1 MPSFVGI
8 QLMAGIYLHIPFCK
22 KACHYCNFHFSTQT
36 AHIQAF
42 VDAII
47 QEIEL
52 QKSYI
57 KEPIETIYFGGGT
70 PSLLNEAQL
79 KSILAAIHTH
89 FKVANSIECTLEAN
103 PDDIDPIKLAAW
115 KQLGINRLSIGIQ
128 SFQASALAWMNRAHS
143 VEQSHA
149 AIQLAKQAGINNLSI
164 DLIYGTPTLTDEGLM
179 EDLNWIQQ
187 YQINHVSCYALT
199 VEDKTALKKLI
210 EKAQLED
217 VDPEKQA
224 KHFEIVTSK
233 LMCMGME
240 HYEISNFAKPGFRS
254 QHNSNYWS
262 GKHYLGLGPSAHSF
276 NTISRQWNIANNAL
290 YIQSIT
296 NGQLNFEIEHLTE
309 ANRYNEYMMTSLRR
323 IEGFDL
329 DFIQATFGKSYYD
342 HSVAIIHEMHAKAV
356 FQQNENQYSLNNSAK
371 FLADGIASDFF
382 ILESAPTP

>member
-1 MPSFVGI
+1 
-8 QLMAGIYLHIPFCK
+8 MAGIYLHIPFCK

-36 AHIQAF
+36 DTIQAL
-42 VDAII
+42 VDALI

-79 KSILAAIHTH
+79 KAILAAIDTH
-89 FKVANSIECTLEAN
+89 FKVTTTIECTLEAN

-128 SFQASALAWMNRAHS
+128 SFQASALTWMNRAHT

-149 AIQLAKQAGINNLSI
+149 AIQMALDAGIHNLSI
-164 DLIYGTPTLTDEGLM
+164 DLIYGTPALSDQALM
-179 EDLNWIQQ
+179 EDLDWIQQ

-210 EKAQLED
+210 ENAQIED

-224 KHFEIVTSK
+224 RHFEIVSTR
-233 LMCMGME
+233 LMAMGME
-240 HYEISNFAKPGFRS
+240 HYEISNFANPGYRS

-262 GKHYLGLGPSAHSF
+262 GKNYLGLGPSAHSF

-290 YIQSIT
+290 YIKSIE
-296 NGQLNFEIEHLTE
+296 NGLLNFEIEILTE

-323 IEGFDL
+323 MEGFDL
-329 DFIQATFGKSYYD
+329 DIIAAKFGKRYHQ
-342 HSVAIIHEMHAKAV
+342 HSIAMIKEMDFKNI
-356 FQQNENQYSLNNSAK
+356 FNQKDNQYSLKEEAK
-371 FLADGIASDFF
+371 FHSDGIASDIF
-382 ILESAPTP
+382 ILGSAPTP

>member
-1 MPSFVGI
+1 
-8 QLMAGIYLHIPFCK
+8 MAGIYLHIPFCK

-36 AHIQAF
+36 DTIQAL
-42 VDAII
+42 VDALI

-79 KSILAAIHTH
+79 KAILAAIDTH
-89 FKVANSIECTLEAN
+89 FKVTTTIECTLEAN

-128 SFQASALAWMNRAHS
+128 SFQASALTWMNRAHT

-149 AIQLAKQAGINNLSI
+149 AIQMALDAGIHNLSI
-164 DLIYGTPTLTDEGLM
+164 DLIYGTPALSDRALM
-179 EDLNWIQQ
+179 EDLDWIQQ

-210 EKAQLED
+210 ENAQIED

-224 KHFEIVTSK
+224 RHFEIVSTR
-233 LMCMGME
+233 LMAMGME
-240 HYEISNFAKPGFRS
+240 HYEISNFANPGYRS

-262 GKHYLGLGPSAHSF
+262 GKNYLGLGPSAHSF

-290 YIQSIT
+290 YIKSIE
-296 NGQLNFEIEHLTE
+296 NGLLNFEIEILTE

-323 IEGFDL
+323 MEGFDL
-329 DFIQATFGKSYYD
+329 DIIAAKFGKRYHQ
-342 HSVAIIHEMHAKAV
+342 HSIAMIKEMDSKNI
-356 FQQNENQYSLNNSAK
+356 FNQKDNQYSLKDEAK

-382 ILESAPTP
+382 ILGSAPTP

>member
-1 MPSFVGI
+1 
-8 QLMAGIYLHIPFCK
+8 MAGIYLHIPFCK

-36 AHIQAF
+36 DTIQAL
-42 VDAII
+42 VDALI

-79 KSILAAIHTH
+79 KAILAAIDTH
-89 FKVANSIECTLEAN
+89 FKVTTTIECTLEAN

-128 SFQASALAWMNRAHS
+128 SFQASALTWMNRAHT

-149 AIQLAKQAGINNLSI
+149 AIQMALDAGIHNLSI
-164 DLIYGTPTLTDEGLM
+164 DLIYGTPALSDRALM
-179 EDLNWIQQ
+179 EDLDWIQQ

-210 EKAQLED
+210 EKAQIED

-224 KHFEIVTSK
+224 RHFEIVSTR
-233 LMCMGME
+233 LMAMGME
-240 HYEISNFAKPGFRS
+240 HYEISNFANPGYRS

-262 GKHYLGLGPSAHSF
+262 GKNYLGLGPSAHSF

-290 YIQSIT
+290 YIKSIE
-296 NGQLNFEIEHLTE
+296 NGLLNFEIEILTE

-323 IEGFDL
+323 MEGFDL
-329 DFIQATFGKSYYD
+329 DIIAAKFGKRYHQ
-342 HSVAIIHEMHAKAV
+342 HSIAMIKEMDFKNI
-356 FQQNENQYSLNNSAK
+356 FNQKDNQYSLKDEAK

-382 ILESAPTP
+382 ILGSAPTP

>member
-1 MPSFVGI
+1 
-8 QLMAGIYLHIPFCK
+8 MAGIYLHIPFCK

-36 AHIQAF
+36 DTIQAL
-42 VDAII
+42 VDALI

-79 KSILAAIHTH
+79 KAILAAIDTH
-89 FKVANSIECTLEAN
+89 FKVTTTIECTLEAN

-128 SFQASALAWMNRAHS
+128 SFQASALTWMNRAHT

-149 AIQLAKQAGINNLSI
+149 AIQMALDAGIHNLSI
-164 DLIYGTPTLTDEGLM
+164 DLIYGTPALSDRALM
-179 EDLNWIQQ
+179 EDLDWIQQ

-210 EKAQLED
+210 ENAQIED

-224 KHFEIVTSK
+224 RHFEIVSTR
-233 LMCMGME
+233 LMAMGME
-240 HYEISNFAKPGFRS
+240 HYEISNFANPGYRS

-262 GKHYLGLGPSAHSF
+262 GKNYLGLGPSAHSF

-290 YIQSIT
+290 YIKSIE
-296 NGQLNFEIEHLTE
+296 NGLLNFEIEILTE

-323 IEGFDL
+323 MEGFDL
-329 DFIQATFGKSYYD
+329 DIIAAKFGKRYHQ
-342 HSVAIIHEMHAKAV
+342 HSIAMIKEMDFKNI
-356 FQQNENQYSLNNSAK
+356 FNQKDNQYSLKDEAK

-382 ILESAPTP
+382 ILGSAPTP

>member
-1 MPSFVGI
+1 MLVI

-36 AHIQAF
+36 MHIQAF

-57 KEPIETIYFGGGT
+57 KQPIETIYFGGGT

-79 KSILAAIHTH
+79 SGILAAIHTH
-89 FKVANSIECTLEAN
+89 FNVAASIECTLEAN
-103 PDDIDPIKLAAW
+103 PDDIVADKLAAW

-128 SFQASALAWMNRAHS
+128 SFQAAALTWMNRAHT

-149 AIQLAKQAGINNLSI
+149 AIQLAMQAGIHNLSI
-164 DLIYGTPTLTDEGLM
+164 DLIYGTPTLTDQGLM
-179 EDLNWIQQ
+179 EDLDWIQQ

-199 VEDKTALKKLI
+199 VEDKTALKKQI
-210 EKAQLED
+210 EKAQIED

-224 KHFEIVTSK
+224 RHFEIVTSK
-233 LMCMGME
+233 LMAMGME

-290 YIQSIT
+290 YIQSIKHD
-296 NGQLNFEIEHLTE
+296 QLNFEIEHLTE

-323 IEGFDL
+323 MEGFDL

-342 HSVAIIHEMHAKAV
+342 HSVAVINEMHTKAV
-356 FQQNENQYSLNNSAK
+356 FQQNENRYSLNKSAK

>member
-1 MPSFVGI
+1 
-8 QLMAGIYLHIPFCK
+8 MAGIYLHIPFCK

-36 AHIQAF
+36 DTIQAL
-42 VDAII
+42 VDALI

-79 KSILAAIHTH
+79 KAILAAIDTH
-89 FKVANSIECTLEAN
+89 LKVTTTIECTLEAN

-128 SFQASALAWMNRAHS
+128 SFQASALTWMNRAHT

-149 AIQLAKQAGINNLSI
+149 AIQMALDAGIHNLSI
-164 DLIYGTPTLTDEGLM
+164 DLIYGTPALSDQALM
-179 EDLNWIQQ
+179 EDLDWIAH
-187 YQINHVSCYALT
+187 YQIKHVSCYALT
-199 VEDKTALKKLI
+199 VEDKTALKKSI
-210 EKAQLED
+210 EKGKIEN
-217 VDPEKQA
+217 VDSEKQA
-224 KHFEIVTSK
+224 WHFEIVCARLKT
-233 LMCMGME
+233 MGFE
-240 HYEISNFAKPGFRS
+240 HYEISNFANPGYRS

-262 GKHYLGLGPSAHSF
+262 GKNYLGLGPSAHSF

-290 YIQSIT
+290 YIKSIE
-296 NGQLNFEIEHLTE
+296 NGLLNFEIEILTE

-323 IEGFDL
+323 MEGFDL
-329 DFIQATFGKSYYD
+329 DIIAAKFGKRYHQ
-342 HSVAIIHEMHAKAV
+342 HSIAMIKEMDSKNI
-356 FQQNENQYSLNNSAK
+356 FNQKDNQYSLKDEAK

-382 ILESAPTP
+382 ILGSAPTP

>member
-1 MPSFVGI
+1 
-8 QLMAGIYLHIPFCK
+8 MAGIYLHIPFCK

-36 AHIQAF
+36 DTIQAL
-42 VDAII
+42 VDALI

-79 KSILAAIHTH
+79 KAILAAIDTH
-89 FKVANSIECTLEAN
+89 FKVTTTIECTLEAN

-128 SFQASALAWMNRAHS
+128 SFQASALTWMNRAHT

-149 AIQLAKQAGINNLSI
+149 AIQMALDAGIHNLSI
-164 DLIYGTPTLTDEGLM
+164 DLIYGAPALSDQALM
-179 EDLNWIQQ
+179 EDLDWIQQ

-210 EKAQLED
+210 EKAQIED

-224 KHFEIVTSK
+224 RQFEIVSTR
-233 LMCMGME
+233 LMAMGME
-240 HYEISNFAKPGFRS
+240 HYEISNFANPGYRS

-262 GKHYLGLGPSAHSF
+262 GKNYLGLGPSAHSF

-296 NGQLNFEIEHLTE
+296 NGQLNFEIEYLTE

-329 DFIQATFGKSYYD
+329 DFILAAFGKSYYD
-342 HSVAIIHEMHAKAV
+342 HSIAMITEMDAKNI
-356 FQQNENQYSLNNSAK
+356 FNQKDNQYSLKDEAK

-382 ILESAPTP
+382 ILGSAPTP

>member
-1 MPSFVGI
+1 MLVI
-8 QLMAGIYLHIPFCK
+8 QIMAGIYLHIPFCK

-36 AHIQAF
+36 DTIQAF
-42 VDAII
+42 VDALI

-70 PSLLNEAQL
+70 PSLLNEPQL
-79 KSILAAIHTH
+79 KAILAAIYTH
-89 FKVANSIECTLEAN
+89 FDIATTIECTLEAN
-103 PDDIDPIKLAAW
+103 PDDMHPNQLVAW
-115 KQLGINRLSIGIQ
+115 KQVGINRLSIGIQ
-128 SFQASALAWMNRAHS
+128 SFQASALTWMNRAHT

-149 AIQLAKQAGINNLSI
+149 AIEMAKQAGIHNLSI
-164 DLIYGTPTLTDEGLM
+164 DLIYGTPTLTDQGLM
-179 EDLNWIQQ
+179 EDLDWIQQ

-210 EKAQLED
+210 EKGQIQD

-224 KHFEIVTSK
+224 RHFEIVTTR
-233 LMCMGME
+233 LNAMGME

-290 YIQSIT
+290 YIQSIA
-296 NGQLNFEIEHLTE
+296 NGQLNFEIEQLTE

-323 IEGFDL
+323 MEGFDL
-329 DFIQATFGKSYYD
+329 DVILATFGKSYYD
-342 HSVAIIHEMHAKAV
+342 HSVAIIHEMHTKAV
-356 FQQNENQYSLNNSAK
+356 FKQNENRYSLNDGAK

-382 ILESAPTP
+382 ILGSAPTL